1 MSASDAEIVWDLIL
15 LGLACLSIVS
25 AVVFFFAMRD
35 AARLLRRWKAM
46 R

>member
-1 MSASDAEIVWDLIL
+1 MRASDAEIIWGLIL
-15 LGLACLSIVS
+15 VGIVALSVVS

-35 AARLLRRWKAM
+35 AVRLLRRWKAM